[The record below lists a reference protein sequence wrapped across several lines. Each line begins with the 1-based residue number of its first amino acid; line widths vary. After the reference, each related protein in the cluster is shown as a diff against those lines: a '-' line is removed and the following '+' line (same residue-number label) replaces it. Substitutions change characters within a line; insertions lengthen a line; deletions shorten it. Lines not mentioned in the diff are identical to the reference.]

1 MHFLLAYI
9 GMRRQIDTLIQLSNC
24 DDDDDEYGDV
34 HYCYLISHTSM
45 TFSLIMHVQ

>member
-24 DDDDDEYGDV
+24 DDDNDMM
-34 HYCYLISHTSM
+34 SM
-45 TFSLIMHVQ
+45 VMFIIVI